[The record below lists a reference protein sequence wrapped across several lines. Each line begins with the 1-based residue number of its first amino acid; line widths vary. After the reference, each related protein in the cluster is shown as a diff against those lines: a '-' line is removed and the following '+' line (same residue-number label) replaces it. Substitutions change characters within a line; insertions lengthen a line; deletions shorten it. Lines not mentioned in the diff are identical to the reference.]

1 MAEEGKRGQKKAKRQ
16 TEQKKA
22 KVRRGKRA
30 KRGGRL
36 VMKGGDANI
45 DVVVFGSYESGR

>member
-1 MAEEGKRGQKKAKRQ
+1 MAEEGKRRQKRR
-16 TEQKKA
+16 TGQKKA

-36 VMKGGDANI
+36 VMKGGDADI